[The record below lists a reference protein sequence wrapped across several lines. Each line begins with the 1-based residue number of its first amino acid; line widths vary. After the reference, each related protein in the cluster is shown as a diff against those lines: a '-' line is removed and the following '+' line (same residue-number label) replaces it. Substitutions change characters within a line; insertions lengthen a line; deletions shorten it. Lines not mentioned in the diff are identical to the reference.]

1 MSHVLQLSIRS
12 VRSLL
17 LIDSILKIFKHYMYV
32 SPFHYGLLW
41 SDDVKVFHKELC
53 ENLEY

>member
-1 MSHVLQLSIRS
+1 MSHLQLSIRS